1 MLPIYRGRRE
11 NGTWISGCLV
21 YDPESMQVLGI
32 ISNDPDVHP
41 LDMPY
46 MDAGCIDGRFPTV
59 DPETIGMCTGLK
71 DRNDQ
76 WIFEGD
82 IIRTHYANAPK
93 SDFVEQVAFHNGRF
107 CGMYERDK
115 MKMWAALPDGIKRLP
130 QDKSVYMEWCEV
142 IGNIH
147 DNPKLLEARV

>member
-1 MLPIYRGRRE
+1 MLPIYRGKRTD
-11 NGTWISGCLV
+11 GSWISGCLI

-46 MDAGCIDGRFPTV
+46 MDAGCVDGHFPTV

-71 DRNDQ
+71 DRNGQ

-93 SDFVEQVAFHNGRF
+93 SDFVEQAAFHNGRF
-107 CGMYERDK
+107 CGMYERDR
-115 MKMWAALPDGIKRLP
+115 MKMWSSLPDGIMRLP

-147 DNPKLLEARV
+147 DNPELLEV

>member
-1 MLPIYRGRRE
+1 MPPIYRGRRKD
-11 NGTWISGCLV
+11 GSWISGCLV

-41 LDMPY
+41 TDMPY
-46 MDAGCIDGRFPTV
+46 MDDGCVDGHFLTV

-71 DRNDQ
+71 DRNGK

-82 IIRTHYANAPK
+82 IIFIPRLGKAYEVKYKLGQFCVGINQP
-93 SDFVEQVAFHNGRF
+93 VA
-107 CGMYERDK
+107 YERHS
-115 MKMWAALPDGIKRLP
+115 G
-130 QDKSVYMEWCEV
+130 EV

-147 DNPKLLEARV
+147 DNPEMLED

>member
-11 NGTWISGCLV
+11 NGTWISGCLI
-21 YDPESMQVLGI
+21 YNPESMHVLGI

-46 MDAGCIDGRFPTV
+46 MDVGCVDGHFPTV

-71 DRNDQ
+71 DRNGA

-82 IIRTHYANAPK
+82 II
-93 SDFVEQVAFHNGRF
+93 FVPRLNKAYEVKYQLGQFYIGINQPIA
-107 CGMYERDK
+107 YERNN
-115 MKMWAALPDGIKRLP
+115 
-130 QDKSVYMEWCEV
+130 CEV
-142 IGNIH
+142 VGNIH
-147 DNPKLLEARV
+147 DNPELLEV

>member
-11 NGTWISGCLV
+11 NGSWISGCLI

-46 MDAGCIDGRFPTV
+46 MDAGCIDGYFPTV
-59 DPETIGMCTGLK
+59 DPETIGMCTGLN
-71 DRNDQ
+71 DRNGV

-82 IIRTHYANAPK
+82 IIFIPRRGKAYEVKYQLGQFYIGINLPIA
-93 SDFVEQVAFHNGRF
+93 
-107 CGMYERDK
+107 YER
-115 MKMWAALPDGIKRLP
+115 
-130 QDKSVYMEWCEV
+130 YNCEV

-147 DNPKLLEARV
+147 DNPELLEV